1 MEQWS
6 LKPLEEMSAIPRG
19 LPDMKHGICGSGV
32 GWGGVLLVG
41 ELGCPIALG
50 YCRLKAAPWMEYRW
64 VRAVAY
70 LPSPLQAQGLV
81 VDFWCCR
88 VLSSYCVWHEW
99 VTQRNMTVSFCP
111 PNFVQSHEIN
121 TTLASRSNAFARLR
135 SWSLGL
141 PRKPGTTT
149 LVQDL

>member
-1 MEQWS
+1 MEEEGQSFVWAGLRPTWRNIHQNQERTS
-6 LKPLEEMSAIPRG
+6 LGKAYWQYGAVIPKTFGGDGSATPRG

-70 LPSPLQAQGLV
+70 PPSPLQAQGLV

-88 VLSSYCVWHEW
+88 VLSS
-99 VTQRNMTVSFCP
+99 SF
-111 PNFVQSHEIN
+111 V
-121 TTLASRSNAFARLR
+121 
-135 SWSLGL
+135 
-141 PRKPGTTT
+141 
-149 LVQDL
+149 